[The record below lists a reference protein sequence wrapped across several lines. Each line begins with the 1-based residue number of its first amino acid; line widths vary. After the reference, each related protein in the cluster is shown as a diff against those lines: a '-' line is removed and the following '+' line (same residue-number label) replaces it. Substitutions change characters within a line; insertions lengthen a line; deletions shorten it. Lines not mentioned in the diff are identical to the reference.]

1 MWLFIAVFADFGYMR
16 EPSRTFL
23 LGCSRRMTTKYSAFR
38 KNPRVVLCPAQHD
51 FLRFVLLVHARCT
64 ETVYDG
70 QHNLSIIRHNLK
82 ARAIR
87 MERSKEVRSL
97 YFAFV
102 RRYNQIGSATEPN
115 L

>member
-1 MWLFIAVFADFGYMR
+1 MFKAHA
-16 EPSRTFL
+16 
-23 LGCSRRMTTKYSAFR
+23 TKYSAFL